1 MFTISCKW
9 VRKCLA
15 DRTGAMWKV
24 KQVALLVRKLFGSLM
39 PAGLPCCVWELGVGA
54 LIIFQVKSGNISW

>member
-1 MFTISCKW
+1 
-9 VRKCLA
+9 
-15 DRTGAMWKV
+15 MWKV

-54 LIIFQVKSGNISW
+54 LAHFSGEEYKHFLVKRRPGVKML